1 MTHREKIGCM
11 AADGSPIDLSE
22 AMIFEWDIEQDRI
35 TCTQSNGVEVCI
47 RDVCFD
53 TDQADSTFLRI
64 HPEDIPALAE
74 FRNRVRQ
81 GNLYSMSE
89 FRWKDSEERYT
100 WCRIYAIIRYDGQKK
115 PVKAVGSVWNI
126 QKEKQRIQKL
136 RYRAEKDALT
146 GVYNREET
154 EKRIKR
160 YLEMHSDNQC
170 ALFMIDTDN
179 FKQINDTKGHMLG
192 DVVLTE
198 MASGMKKLMR
208 ESDIVGR
215 IGGDEFAIFMK
226 NIPSSQAA
234 EKRAGE
240 LSEMFA
246 HLFEDEKQEVQVT
259 CSIGIAL

>member
-100 WCRIYAIIRYDGQKK
+100 WCRIYAIIRMTDRKSLSRQLEVSGIFRRRNKEYRNCGIGQKK
-115 PVKAVGSVWNI
+115 
-126 QKEKQRIQKL
+126 
-136 RYRAEKDALT
+136 
-146 GVYNREET
+146 
-154 EKRIKR
+154 
-160 YLEMHSDNQC
+160 
-170 ALFMIDTDN
+170 
-179 FKQINDTKGHMLG
+179 ML
-192 DVVLTE
+192 
-198 MASGMKKLMR
+198 
-208 ESDIVGR
+208 
-215 IGGDEFAIFMK
+215 
-226 NIPSSQAA
+226 
-234 EKRAGE
+234 
-240 LSEMFA
+240 
-246 HLFEDEKQEVQVT
+246 
-259 CSIGIAL
+259 

>member
-89 FRWKDSEERYT
+89 FR
-100 WCRIYAIIRYDGQKK
+100 
-115 PVKAVGSVWNI
+115 
-126 QKEKQRIQKL
+126 
-136 RYRAEKDALT
+136 
-146 GVYNREET
+146 
-154 EKRIKR
+154 
-160 YLEMHSDNQC
+160 
-170 ALFMIDTDN
+170 
-179 FKQINDTKGHMLG
+179 
-192 DVVLTE
+192 
-198 MASGMKKLMR
+198 
-208 ESDIVGR
+208 
-215 IGGDEFAIFMK
+215 
-226 NIPSSQAA
+226 
-234 EKRAGE
+234 
-240 LSEMFA
+240 
-246 HLFEDEKQEVQVT
+246 
-259 CSIGIAL
+259 